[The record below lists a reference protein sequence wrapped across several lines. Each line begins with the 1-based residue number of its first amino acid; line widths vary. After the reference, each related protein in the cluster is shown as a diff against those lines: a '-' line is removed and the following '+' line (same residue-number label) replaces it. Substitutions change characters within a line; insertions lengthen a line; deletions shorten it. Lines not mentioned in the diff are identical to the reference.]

1 MASAT
6 VFGMTRSSSRKRF
19 GTGWVGLALLLGLW
33 VGVGCATTPKVDWD
47 ARLGLYTYDQAV
59 LELGPP
65 DRATQLSDGTTV
77 AEWFGR
83 PGAGVSF
90 GVGTGF
96 YGGRTGVGVG
106 QTVSP
111 GRSVPVLRLTFDP
124 EGYLASWTRVRR

>member
-1 MASAT
+1 
-6 VFGMTRSSSRKRF
+6 MTKWSLREQVDA
-19 GTGWVGLALLLGLW
+19 GWFWLALLLALW
-33 VGVGCATTPKVDWD
+33 VGVGCATTPKIDWD
-47 ARLGLYTYDQAV
+47 ARLGVYTYDQAV

-96 YGGRTGVGVG
+96 YGGGTGVGVG

-111 GRSVPVLRLTFDP
+111 GRSVPVLRLIFDP
-124 EGYLASWTRVRR
+124 EGYLASWASVRR